1 MHTFVVGE
9 LARVCVDDFSSS
21 LFFVVLQN
29 EKGVRSVD
37 FFFCVFSLFFVPRKR
52 GPWGSLVVPS
62 FRFDRFVFFST
73 GLFTHRVISRSSDR
87 VRFTR
92 LDPTCEISSTS

>member
-1 MHTFVVGE
+1 MYVCMYCVVYFMLPGALVHTFVVGE

-37 FFFCVFSLFFVPRKR
+37 FFFCVFFAFFRSKEA
-52 GPWGSLVVPS
+52 GSVGITCCAQFS
-62 FRFDRFVFFST
+62 F
-73 GLFTHRVISRSSDR
+73 
-87 VRFTR
+87 
-92 LDPTCEISSTS
+92 